1 MPTAATNNSRNK
13 YFQRMRQPHRK
24 WDFYDA
30 QPAHVKAWLQQLPTN
45 VWPGTFDQ
53 ITASQMADTERRNLA
68 GLRAVWGDD
77 HPAVI
82 DASRRIQIK
91 RNKIVETL
99 STDDLSDLF

>member
-1 MPTAATNNSRNK
+1 
-13 YFQRMRQPHRK
+13 
-24 WDFYDA
+24 
-30 QPAHVKAWLQQLPTN
+30 
-45 VWPGTFDQ
+45 
-53 ITASQMADTERRNLA
+53 MADTERRNLA

-82 DASRRIQIK
+82 DAAKRIQIK